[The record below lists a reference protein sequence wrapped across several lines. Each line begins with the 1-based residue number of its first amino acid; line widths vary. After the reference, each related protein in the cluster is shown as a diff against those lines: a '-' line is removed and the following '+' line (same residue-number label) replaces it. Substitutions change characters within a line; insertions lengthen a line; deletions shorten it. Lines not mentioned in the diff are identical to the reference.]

1 MSKDYYQKI
10 LDKIKET
17 PYIAGFVSLIHSVD
31 SLKLLKEIDKQAEK
45 IGRKIPVLLQ
55 FKIAQEETKY
65 GLKMTDLVDF
75 QPDDYPSI
83 TFRGV
88 MGMAS
93 FVSIETQIRSEFR
106 QLKTYF
112 NVLKSTYFNKNSDF
126 KEISMGMSG
135 DYEIALEEGSTM
147 LRVGSLVF

>member
-1 MSKDYYQKI
+1 
-10 LDKIKET
+10 
-17 PYIAGFVSLIHSVD
+17 
-31 SLKLLKEIDKQAEK
+31 
-45 IGRKIPVLLQ
+45 
-55 FKIAQEETKY
+55 
-65 GLKMTDLVDF
+65 
-75 QPDDYPSI
+75 
-83 TFRGV
+83 V